1 MKKFLQRVFISSIL
15 VLYGSPIAIHAASLD
30 NPLAID
36 DIQDLFEAV
45 LTAFIIL
52 CIPFVVFFVIFAG
65 FQYVT
70 AQGSPEKIKSASRS
84 LTYAI
89 IGGVI
94 IAGAIAIATIV
105 GSTVR
110 SFG

>member
-1 MKKFLQRVFISSIL
+1 MKNFLQRVIASSTL
-15 VLYGSPIAIHAASLD
+15 VLYGLPIALHAAALD

-45 LTAFIIL
+45 LTAFIII
-52 CIPFVVFFVIFAG
+52 CIPFVVFFIIFAG

-89 IGGVI
+89 IGAVI